1 MHPFTETRL
10 ASQLAAKA
18 DILPGGAYG
27 LVLGAEYLLKGAL
40 AQDVT
45 VRPPAESNGL

>member
-1 MHPFTETRL
+1 MHRSASVRL
-10 ASQLAAKA
+10 FQLAAKA
-18 DILPGGAYG
+18 DILPSGSYG

-45 VRPPAESNGL
+45 VL

>member
-1 MHPFTETRL
+1 MHPCAEARL
-10 ASQLAAKA
+10 CATSQLAAKA
-18 DILPGGAYG
+18 DILPSGNYG

-45 VRPPAESNGL
+45 VL